1 MITLINMDLENKIT
15 EELKLAMKSK
25 DKLVLTALRA
35 IKSELMIAKTNA
47 GQKKVINNE
56 IELKILQKLVK
67 QRKESSKIYLKK
79 GRNELAETELK
90 EAEIIQRFLPKQLTN
105 NEIEFEVKNQIKNIN
120 AKSLKDMGAVMSAV
134 TKKLA
139 GAADGKTI
147 SEIVRKHLS

>member
-1 MITLINMDLENKIT
+1 MDLENKIT

-79 GRNELAETELK
+79 GRNELAEAELK

-105 NEIEFEVKNQIKNIN
+105 EEIEFEVKNQIKNIN
-120 AKSLKDMGAVMSAV
+120 AKSLKDMGVVMSAV

>member
-1 MITLINMDLENKIT
+1 MDLENKIT

-105 NEIEFEVKNQIKNIN
+105 EEIEFEVKNQIKNIN

-147 SEIVRKHLS
+147 SEIVKKHLS

>member
-1 MITLINMDLENKIT
+1 MDLENKIT

-105 NEIEFEVKNQIKNIN
+105 DEIEFEVKNQIKNIN
-120 AKSLKDMGAVMSAV
+120 AKSLKDMGVVMSAV

-147 SEIVRKHLS
+147 SEIVRKNLNN

>member
-1 MITLINMDLENKIT
+1 MDLENKIT

-105 NEIEFEVKNQIKNIN
+105 DEIEFEVKNQIKNIN

-147 SEIVRKHLS
+147 SEIVRKYLS

>member
-1 MITLINMDLENKIT
+1 MDLENKIT

-105 NEIEFEVKNQIKNIN
+105 DEIEFEVKNQIKNIN
-120 AKSLKDMGAVMSAV
+120 AKGLKDMGAVMSAL

>member
-1 MITLINMDLENKIT
+1 MGLENKII

-56 IELKILQKLVK
+56 MELKILQKLVK

-90 EAEIIQRFLPKQLTN
+90 EVEIIQRFLPKQLTN
-105 NEIEFEVKNQIKNIN
+105 EEIEFEVKNQIKNIN

-147 SEIVRKHLS
+147 SEIVRKYLS

>member
-1 MITLINMDLENKIT
+1 MDLENKIT

-67 QRKESSKIYLKK
+67 QRRESSKIYLKK

-105 NEIEFEVKNQIKNIN
+105 EEIEFEVKNQIKNIN

>member
-1 MITLINMDLENKIT
+1 MDLENKIT

-105 NEIEFEVKNQIKNIN
+105 EEIEFEVKNQIKNIN

-147 SEIVRKHLS
+147 SQIVRKHLS

>member
-1 MITLINMDLENKIT
+1 MDLENKIT

>member
-1 MITLINMDLENKIT
+1 MDLENKIT

-105 NEIEFEVKNQIKNIN
+105 DEIEFEVKSQIKNIN

>member
-1 MITLINMDLENKIT
+1 MVLENKIT

-105 NEIEFEVKNQIKNIN
+105 DEIEFEVKNQIKNIN
-120 AKSLKDMGAVMSAV
+120 AKSLKDMGVVMSAV

>member
-1 MITLINMDLENKIT
+1 MDLENKIT

-105 NEIEFEVKNQIKNIN
+105 DEIEFEVKNQIKNIN
-120 AKSLKDMGAVMSAV
+120 AKSLKDMGVVMSAV

-147 SEIVRKHLS
+147 SEIVKKHLS

>member
-1 MITLINMDLENKIT
+1 MDLENKIT

-105 NEIEFEVKNQIKNIN
+105 DEIEFEVNSQIKNIN

>member
-1 MITLINMDLENKIT
+1 MDLENKIT

-47 GQKKVINNE
+47 GQKKIINNE

-67 QRKESSKIYLKK
+67 QRRESSKIFLKK

-105 NEIEFEVKNQIKNIN
+105 EEIEFEVKNQIKNIN

-147 SEIVRKHLS
+147 SEIVRKYLS

>member
-1 MITLINMDLENKIT
+1 MGLENKIT

-105 NEIEFEVKNQIKNIN
+105 DEIEFEVKNQIKNIN

-147 SEIVRKHLS
+147 SEIVRKYLS

>member
-1 MITLINMDLENKIT
+1 MDLENKIT

-47 GQKKVINNE
+47 GQKKIINNE

-105 NEIEFEVKNQIKNIN
+105 DEIEFEVKNQIKNIN

>member
-1 MITLINMDLENKIT
+1 MDLENKIT
-15 EELKLAMKSK
+15 QELKLAMKSK

-105 NEIEFEVKNQIKNIN
+105 EEIEFEVKNQIKNIN

-147 SEIVRKHLS
+147 SQIVRKHLS

>member
-1 MITLINMDLENKIT
+1 MDLENKIT

-47 GQKKVINNE
+47 GQKKVVNNE

-105 NEIEFEVKNQIKNIN
+105 DEIEFEVKNQIKNIN

>member
-1 MITLINMDLENKIT
+1 MDLENKIT

-35 IKSELMIAKTNA
+35 IKSELVIAKTNA

-105 NEIEFEVKNQIKNIN
+105 DEIEFEVKNQIKNIN
-120 AKSLKDMGAVMSAV
+120 AKSLKDMGSVMSAV

>member
-1 MITLINMDLENKIT
+1 MGLENKIT

-105 NEIEFEVKNQIKNIN
+105 EEIEFEVKNQIKNIN

-147 SEIVRKHLS
+147 SEIVRKYLS

>member
-1 MITLINMDLENKIT
+1 MDLENKIT
-15 EELKLAMKSK
+15 QELKLAMKSK

-105 NEIEFEVKNQIKNIN
+105 EEIEFEVKNQIKNIN

>member
-1 MITLINMDLENKIT
+1 MDLENKIT

-67 QRKESSKIYLKK
+67 QRRESSKIYLKK

-105 NEIEFEVKNQIKNIN
+105 DEIEFEVKNQIKNIN
-120 AKSLKDMGAVMSAV
+120 AKSLKDMGAVMSAL

-147 SEIVRKHLS
+147 SDIVRKYLS

>member
-1 MITLINMDLENKIT
+1 MDLENKIT

-35 IKSELMIAKTNA
+35 IKSELVIAKTNA

-105 NEIEFEVKNQIKNIN
+105 EEIEFEVKNQIKNIN

-147 SEIVRKHLS
+147 SQIVRKHLS

>member
-1 MITLINMDLENKIT
+1 MDLENKIT

-35 IKSELMIAKTNA
+35 IKSELVIAKTNA

-105 NEIEFEVKNQIKNIN
+105 DEIEFEVKNQIKNIN
-120 AKSLKDMGAVMSAV
+120 AKSLKDMGAVMSAL

>member
-1 MITLINMDLENKIT
+1 MDLENKIT

-79 GRNELAETELK
+79 VEMN
-90 EAEIIQRFLPKQLTN
+90 
-105 NEIEFEVKNQIKNIN
+105 
-120 AKSLKDMGAVMSAV
+120 
-134 TKKLA
+134 
-139 GAADGKTI
+139 
-147 SEIVRKHLS
+147 

>member
-1 MITLINMDLENKIT
+1 MGLENKIT

-105 NEIEFEVKNQIKNIN
+105 EEIEFEVKNQIKNIN

>member
-1 MITLINMDLENKIT
+1 MDLENKIT

-47 GQKKVINNE
+47 GQKKIINNE

-105 NEIEFEVKNQIKNIN
+105 EEIEFEVKNQIKNIN

-147 SEIVRKHLS
+147 SEIVRKYLS

>member
-1 MITLINMDLENKIT
+1 MDLENKIT

-105 NEIEFEVKNQIKNIN
+105 DEIEFEVKNQIKNIN
-120 AKSLKDMGAVMSAV
+120 AKSLNDMGAVMSAL

>member
-1 MITLINMDLENKIT
+1 MDLENKIT

-105 NEIEFEVKNQIKNIN
+105 DEIEFEVKNQIKNIN
-120 AKSLKDMGAVMSAV
+120 AKGLKDMGAVMSAV

>member
-1 MITLINMDLENKIT
+1 MNLENKII

-105 NEIEFEVKNQIKNIN
+105 DEIEFEVKNQIKNIN

>member
-1 MITLINMDLENKIT
+1 MDLENKIT

-35 IKSELMIAKTNA
+35 IKSELVIAKTNA

-105 NEIEFEVKNQIKNIN
+105 DEIEFEVKNQIKNIN

>member
-1 MITLINMDLENKIT
+1 MDLENKIT

-105 NEIEFEVKNQIKNIN
+105 DEIEFEVKNQIKNIN
-120 AKSLKDMGAVMSAV
+120 AKGLKDMGVVMSAV

>member
-1 MITLINMDLENKIT
+1 MGLENKIT

-105 NEIEFEVKNQIKNIN
+105 DEIEFEVKNQIKNIN

>member
-1 MITLINMDLENKIT
+1 M
-15 EELKLAMKSK
+15 
-25 DKLVLTALRA
+25 
-35 IKSELMIAKTNA
+35 
-47 GQKKVINNE
+47 
-56 IELKILQKLVK
+56 K

-105 NEIEFEVKNQIKNIN
+105 DEIEFEVKSQTKYQCE
-120 AKSLKDMGAVMSAV
+120 KFKRYGCYMSAV

>member
-1 MITLINMDLENKIT
+1 MNLENKIT

-105 NEIEFEVKNQIKNIN
+105 DEIEFEVKNQIKNIN

>member
-1 MITLINMDLENKIT
+1 MDLENKIT

-105 NEIEFEVKNQIKNIN
+105 EEIEFEVKNQIKNIN

>member
-1 MITLINMDLENKIT
+1 MDLENKIT

-90 EAEIIQRFLPKQLTN
+90 EVEIIQRFLPKQLTN
-105 NEIEFEVKNQIKNIN
+105 DEIEFEVKNQIKNIN

>member
-1 MITLINMDLENKIT
+1 MNLENKII

-90 EAEIIQRFLPKQLTN
+90 EAEIIQGFLPKQLTN
-105 NEIEFEVKNQIKNIN
+105 DEIEFEVKNQIKNIN

>member
-1 MITLINMDLENKIT
+1 MDLENKIT
-15 EELKLAMKSK
+15 VELKLAMKRK

-105 NEIEFEVKNQIKNIN
+105 DEIEFEVKNQIKNIN
-120 AKSLKDMGAVMSAV
+120 AKSLKDMGVVMSAV

-147 SEIVRKHLS
+147 SEIVRKYLS

>member
-1 MITLINMDLENKIT
+1 MDLENKIT

-67 QRKESSKIYLKK
+67 QRRESSKIYLKK

-105 NEIEFEVKNQIKNIN
+105 DEIEFEVKNQIKNIN